1 MTDVPKQ
8 VLACLIE
15 DGGSLTTEQIAEE
28 IGLSV
33 SEVEDALLELQVRK
47 RIKRHEPET
56 DGEPTYRTMVRKDA
70 RSPAITPVVTKSPEP
85 CKDPPVPRPKPPRNP
100 VHCPIPGCN
109 FIGKTQQGIRV
120 HVTTIHGKNAMPRDH
135 ANSEGVSIEDAADH
149 PKVDENQ
156 EDHPD
161 QNAPINIEINTDQ
174 VDRLEEASR
183 HFEALEHPTDLD
195 LAVQALQVLR
205 SIDPGATARVVVPL
219 PDGTRIVVTLYR
231 EMS

>member
-1 MTDVPKQ
+1 MMDAPKQ

-47 RIKRHEPET
+47 RVKRNEPEA

-70 RSPAITPVVTKSPEP
+70 RSPAITPVVTRAPEP
-85 CKDPPVPRPKPPRNP
+85 CKDPPVPRPKPPREP
-100 VHCPIPGCN
+100 VHCPIPGCK
-109 FIGKTQQGIRV
+109 FTSPTTQGIRV
-120 HVTTIHGKNAMPRDH
+120 HITRTHGKDVMPKDQPC
-135 ANSEGVSIEDAADH
+135 SEAPAEGEADH
-149 PKVDENQ
+149 PEVDAGH
-156 EDHPD
+156 EDPPD

-183 HFEALEHPTDLD
+183 HFEALDHPTDLD